1 MIASFLLSFVLF
13 GASGPGLTAPEPLA
27 AGADVAARATPDLV
41 EITLERKKNGR
52 IEPMATG
59 HVFETGDVVRM
70 RLNSH
75 YLGYLYV
82 MNQGT
87 SGRFSTVFPSAD
99 TGSDNRVLPDKQYLV
114 PAVDEGWFEV
124 QGPAGFDILYF
135 LLSPTALATP
145 AASSFVAPGP
155 ISSMKPRC
163 NDRIF
168 RARGECMDDSA
179 GPAALPKETELP
191 APLKPIAGEA
201 SRDIVFSKKKGD
213 ATVAVAGPQ
222 AAPMLYTFRL
232 AHQ

>member
-1 MIASFLLSFVLF
+1 M
-13 GASGPGLTAPEPLA
+13 PA
-27 AGADVAARATPDLV
+27 AGADVAAKTTPDLV

-52 IEPMATG
+52 VEPMATG
-59 HVFETGDVVRM
+59 HVFETGDVIRM

-99 TGSDNRVLPDKQYLV
+99 TGNDNRVLPDKQYLV

-124 QGPAGFDILYF
+124 QGPAGFDVLYF

-145 AASSFVAPGP
+145 TASSFVAPGP

-213 ATVAVAGPQ
+213 ATVTVAGPQ